1 MKSSITTTWHNR
13 LKAIWWKRIHPLW
26 QEYQWPV
33 VGILG
38 LASIGLGYIGF
49 SKYFVALGEIR
60 SGWDILYLSLQL
72 LTLESGSIHGPVSW
86 ELEVARLLAP
96 ALVAYTAIKALVAI
110 FHEQLQ
116 LFCVRFIRDH
126 VVICGLGRKGL
137 LLARAFHD
145 HGYRVVVIEQERENS
160 KLESCR
166 EMGATLLIG
175 NATDMELLRKARV
188 QRAIYLFSVCGNDGV
203 NAEVAVHAQDLT
215 ANRKGKPLT
224 CFIHIADLELK
235 NLLREKEI
243 AAQKVDSFR
252 LELFNVFE
260 SGARA
265 LLNEHP
271 AFSPAGGVEGNRAHI
286 LVVGMGR
293 MGNSLVVQAAR
304 IWRLIH
310 SAGGE
315 RLRITIIDRLAEQKK
330 ESLCLSYP
338 QLDRICDI
346 VPHNMDIQSPQFQR
360 AEFLFDPGG
369 KCDLSAIYVCM
380 DNDERAL
387 SAALVMHQRLR
398 EYDPY
403 PYRPLSFLSPAL
415 AMHQRLRGDR
425 IPIVVRMTRDA
436 GLAALLRGEE
446 ATGSEG
452 FGNLHAFGLLDRTC
466 RLDLLFGGTH
476 EVLARAI
483 HEDYVFNQK
492 TIGQTPRTNPSMASW
507 DELPEGLKESNR
519 RQADHIG
526 IKLKAIG
533 CGIASLND
541 WDAKLLT
548 FKPEEVEQM
557 ARMEHEHW
565 NEERR
570 LEGWTY
576 APEPKD
582 LNRKTTP
589 YLVPWNELL
598 EDIKEYDRN
607 TIRGLPAFLA
617 QAGFQI
623 YRLKK

>member
-1 MKSSITTTWHNR
+1 M
-13 LKAIWWKRIHPLW
+13 
-26 QEYQWPV
+26 
-33 VGILG
+33 GILG

-110 FHEQLQ
+110 FHEELQ
-116 LFCVRFIRDH
+116 LLCVRFIRDH

-252 LELFNVFE
+252 MEFFNVFE

-265 LLNEHP
+265 LLNEYP
-271 AFSPAGGVEGNRAHI
+271 AFSPAGGVEWNRAHM

-387 SAALVMHQRLR
+387 SAALTL
-398 EYDPY
+398 
-403 PYRPLSFLSPAL
+403 
-415 AMHQRLRGDR
+415 HQRLRGDR

-446 ATGSEG
+446 AIGSEG

-476 EVLARAI
+476 EVIARAT
-483 HEDYVFNQK
+483 HEDYVLEQK
-492 TIGQTPRTNPSMASW
+492 KIGQTPRTNPSMVSW

-533 CGIASLND
+533 CGIASLTD
-541 WDAKLLT
+541 WDAKLFE

-557 ARMEHEHW
+557 ARMEHERW

-589 YLVPWNELL
+589 YLVPWNELS

-617 QAGFQI
+617 RAGFQI
-623 YRLKK
+623 YRMKKEL